1 MITMWTASFW
11 RASGERA
18 VKTFA
23 QAWAAVLI
31 ANGTG
36 LLDTEWTS
44 GLSVAGM
51 AALLSVL
58 TSVGSAGVGPVGPSL
73 VNETTIPPAG

>member
-1 MITMWTASFW
+1 MWTRSFW
-11 RASGERA
+11 KATTERSI
-18 VKTFA
+18 KTFA

-36 LLDTEWTS
+36 LLDTEWAS
-44 GLSVAGM
+44 GLSIAGM

-58 TSVGSAGVGPVGPSL
+58 TSVGSAGVGPTGPSL
-73 VNETTIPPAG
+73 VNEALYEQV

>member
-1 MITMWTASFW
+1 MFTKAFW
-11 RASGERA
+11 QATGERSI
-18 VKTFA
+18 KTFA

-44 GLSVAGM
+44 SVSVAGM

-58 TSVGSAGVGPVGPSL
+58 TSVGSAGVGPDGPSL
-73 VNETTIPPAG
+73 GPEST